1 MTGDIGSVEEVF
13 GKVKTVGVPDVAG
26 EFGFVTAPM
35 SEAEFE
41 EKAAGLPDIITRIRM
56 RA

>member
-1 MTGDIGSVEEVF
+1 M
-13 GKVKTVGVPDVAG
+13 KTVGVPDVAG